1 MTEDISNE
9 APAAV
14 EDFTKTPLLNLS
26 ELPAGDKA
34 PTPPPLDACANRL
47 DRLLGGGHH
56 TPLMSSASRN
66 TKANAVSA
74 GRFPSKEDLF
84 LVSDPAKIVRRWL
97 GSSSGA
103 SGKASI
109 LDVCQSAERVLD
121 PSMDLHGR
129 TVLMSLLASETVPDS
144 MEIST
149 SGEEK
154 KQDDVAAVTSSTTTY
169 IQVAHREVEAWLLS
183 IATLRLYQANRH
195 QDALVLAQT
204 AIDVIQSH
212 LDGTS
217 SRGSSINHRKTT
229 VLHSPALFPLLARL
243 YRYRALAAD
252 ATMETAAMATRIY
265 RADLVR
271 AHRDA
276 CLRRDVDTQATT
288 LNLLLRGFLIDRETE
303 QAQKLL
309 TNATFPTAEASN
321 NSLCRYLYYS
331 GHVQALRLE
340 YTQSFS
346 NLSTCL
352 RKAPTNAGVGF
363 RIAAQRLWIVV
374 QLLMGEIPDRSV
386 FYPSSLSSDQDAST
400 HDKGSIM
407 ATELKPYLK
416 ITQAVRRGDLKVFES
431 TVSQYA
437 EQLRADDTFTLI
449 SRLSHSVVKA
459 GLRKLNLSY
468 SRISLQDVAQR
479 LSLPSAA
486 NAELVVAKAIRDGVI
501 DATIDHEQQYVT
513 SHDMVDVYATTEP
526 MEAFHRRIAYCL
538 TTHND
543 AMRGMRYRADAY
555 KRELEALRGKNFGA
569 EDDKT
574 DEEKAQEM
582 EDEFEEEF

>member
-1 MTEDISNE
+1 MTEEILKE
-9 APAAV
+9 APPAEEASSSL
-14 EDFTKTPLLNLS
+14 LLNLS
-26 ELPAGDKA
+26 ESKA
-34 PTPPPLDACANRL
+34 SNKPITPPLDACAYRL
-47 DRLLGGGHH
+47 DRLLGGGSSYQTLASSLK
-56 TPLMSSASRN
+56 TPRQ
-66 TKANAVSA
+66 AVST
-74 GRFPSKEDLF
+74 GRLQSKDELL

-121 PSMDLHGR
+121 PLMELRGR
-129 TVLMSLLASETVPDS
+129 TILMSLLASEAVDS
-144 MEIST
+144 MEISA
-149 SGEEK
+149 EEK
-154 KQDDVAAVTSSTTTY
+154 KQDESAVSTTVSTY
-169 IQVAHREVEAWLLS
+169 VQVAHREIEAWLLS
-183 IATLRLYQANRH
+183 IVTLRLYQAKRY
-195 QDALVLAQT
+195 QEALDLAQT
-204 AIDVIQSH
+204 AIDVLQAH

-217 SRGSSINHRKTT
+217 YRSNNKKMT

-243 YRYRALAAD
+243 YRYRALAA
-252 ATMETAAMATRIY
+252 EAAFEPVALASRIY

-271 AHRDA
+271 AHRNA

-288 LNLLLRGFLIDRETE
+288 LNLLLRGFLADRETE

-309 TNATFPTAEASN
+309 TNATFPSMEASN
-321 NSLCRYLYYS
+321 NALCRYLYYS

-340 YTQSFS
+340 YTQSYS

-352 RKAPTNAGVGF
+352 RKAPTNAGLGF

-386 FYPSSLSSDQDAST
+386 FYPSSLSSDQVASSD
-400 HDKGSIM
+400 DKGTNM

-416 ITQAVRRGDLKVFES
+416 ITQAVRRGDLKVFEA

-437 EQLRADDTFTLI
+437 EQLRADETFTLI

-468 SRISLQDVAQR
+468 SRISLEDVAQR

-486 NAELVVAKAIRDGVI
+486 NAEFVVAKAIRDGVI
-501 DATIDHEQQYVT
+501 DATIDHEKQYVT
-513 SHDMVDVYATTEP
+513 SHDLVDVYATTEP

-555 KRELEALRGKNFGA
+555 KRELEALRGKSSGA
-569 EDDKT
+569 PEDDKT
-574 DEEKAQEM
+574 DEEKAQEL
-582 EDEFEEEF
+582 EDEFDEEF

>member
-1 MTEDISNE
+1 
-9 APAAV
+9 
-14 EDFTKTPLLNLS
+14 
-26 ELPAGDKA
+26 
-34 PTPPPLDACANRL
+34 
-47 DRLLGGGHH
+47 
-56 TPLMSSASRN
+56 
-66 TKANAVSA
+66 
-74 GRFPSKEDLF
+74 
-84 LVSDPAKIVRRWL
+84 
-97 GSSSGA
+97 
-103 SGKASI
+103 
-109 LDVCQSAERVLD
+109 
-121 PSMDLHGR
+121 
-129 TVLMSLLASETVPDS
+129 
-144 MEIST
+144 MEISN

-154 KQDDVAAVTSSTTTY
+154 KQDETEAAAPASSTTTY
-169 IQVAHREVEAWLLS
+169 VQVAHREIEAWLLS
-183 IATLRLYQANRH
+183 IAALRLYQAKRH
-195 QDALVLAQT
+195 QEALVLAQT
-204 AIDVIQSH
+204 AIDVLQAH

-217 SRGSSINHRKTT
+217 YRGSSNNNNKKMT

-252 ATMETAAMATRIY
+252 AAMDTVAMAARMY

-276 CLRRDVDTQATT
+276 CLRRDVDTQAAT

-309 TNATFPTAEASN
+309 TNATFPTADASN
-321 NSLCRYLYYS
+321 NALCRYLYYS

-407 ATELKPYLK
+407 TAELKPYLK

-437 EQLRADDTFTLI
+437 EQLRADETFTLI

-468 SRISLQDVAQR
+468 SRISLEDVAQR

-513 SHDMVDVYATTEP
+513 SHDLVDVYATTEP

-555 KRELEALRGKNFGA
+555 KRELEALRGKNGGA
-569 EDDKT
+569 PEDDKT
-574 DEEKAQEM
+574 DEEKAQEL

>member
-1 MTEDISNE
+1 MLDENLPTEE
-9 APAAV
+9 QAASSAL
-14 EDFTKTPLLNLS
+14 LLNLTEVS
-26 ELPAGDKA
+26 SKPI
-34 PTPPPLDACANRL
+34 TPPIDACAYRL
-47 DRLLGGGHH
+47 DRLLGGGI
-56 TPLMSSASRN
+56 AI
-66 TKANAVSA
+66 
-74 GRFPSKEDLF
+74 FPSKGGAVKQQQGRGGKEEQL
-84 LVSDPAKIVRRWL
+84 LVSNPAKIVRRWL

-103 SGKASI
+103 SGKATMD
-109 LDVCQSAERVLD
+109 DVCKTAERILD
-121 PSMDLHGR
+121 PSLRGRAILIDLLG
-129 TVLMSLLASETVPDS
+129 MES
-144 MEIST
+144 MEI

-154 KQDDVAAVTSSTTTY
+154 KQEETVAATSV
-169 IQVAHREVEAWLLS
+169 QVAHREVEAWLLS
-183 IATLRLYQANRH
+183 LAILRLYQAKRY
-195 QDALVLAQT
+195 QEALSLAQN
-204 AIDVIQSH
+204 AMDILQEH
-212 LDGTS
+212 LDGVSYRNS
-217 SRGSSINHRKTT
+217 SNKMT
-229 VLHSPALFPLLARL
+229 VLHSPALFPLLSRL
-243 YRYRALAAD
+243 YRYRALAA
-252 ATMETAAMATRIY
+252 EAAYGSVASNRMY
-265 RADLVR
+265 RADLIR
-271 AHRDA
+271 AHRNA
-276 CLRRDVDTQATT
+276 CLRRDVDTQATA
-288 LNLLLRGFLIDRETE
+288 LNLLLRGFLADHETE

-309 TNATFPTAEASN
+309 TNATFPTADASN
-321 NSLCRYLYYS
+321 NALCRFLYYS

-386 FYPSSLSSDQDAST
+386 FYPSASSSEEAGSSDS
-400 HDKGSIM
+400 KG
-407 ATELKPYLK
+407 ATSVSAELKPYLK

-437 EQLRADDTFTLI
+437 TQLHADGTFSLI
-449 SRLSHSVVKA
+449 ARLSHSVVKA

-468 SRISLQDVAQR
+468 SRISLTDVAQR
-479 LSLPSAA
+479 LSLPTAA
-486 NAELVVAKAIRDGVI
+486 NAEFVVAKAIRDGVI

-513 SHDMVDVYATTEP
+513 SHELVDVLYTTEP

-555 KRELEALRGKNFGA
+555 KRELEAMRGKSSGVP